1 MIGFELITL
10 VVISSDCIGS
20 CKSNYHD
27 DHDDPEVVR
36 VVICIINSVTFPV
49 CHIFVDKNY
58 QLTDYMI
65 S

>member
-1 MIGFELITL
+1 MIGFKLITL
-10 VVISSDCIGS
+10 VVIRCDYIGS
-20 CKSNYHD
+20 CKSSYHHD
-27 DHDDPEVVR
+27 YDDPEVVM
-36 VVICIINSVTFPV
+36 VVICIINSITFPV